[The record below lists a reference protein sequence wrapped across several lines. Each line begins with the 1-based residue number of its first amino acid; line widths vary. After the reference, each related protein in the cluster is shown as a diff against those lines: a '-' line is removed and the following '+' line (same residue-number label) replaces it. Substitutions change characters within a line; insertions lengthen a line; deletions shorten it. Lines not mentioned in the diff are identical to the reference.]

1 MRNPWEIDWN
11 DPQAAQQAQQP
22 AQAPRSQRPLISR
35 PDVPQPRY
43 ADEAQRSI
51 NQAQASE
58 FDPRIAE
65 ARAREA
71 EAQAR
76 TAEIQMQQGGGTPE
90 QRNALRTR
98 QANMEAATQQLLRVG
113 DLYRSNYQ
121 GGGVLDSIY
130 ESFPIFNPENSQ
142 FNSAA
147 AGLSEAA
154 FASLRVPGVGSQS
167 DAELRQ
173 FLRANQP
180 QAQDFDT
187 TIEERLDTV
196 QTRLNAQREALGL
209 PPVDWRNR
217 DPINP
222 PGSESIDRT
231 ERRAITPTGRQ
242 QQTFSGGETRLEVD
256 PVLRSVSRRLGAMV
270 ARGESDEAIQE
281 YLQRAGVNPAETNI
295 QTILEYRRTPEFQ
308 EWRRQN
314 PNKAYPIGE
323 SFYTRPVAQSIP
335 QEWWSWASQSPVGA
349 FGANAG
355 NAVTANYLD
364 EIVGATGGN
373 AEQARAGLAG
383 LRESSPI
390 ASLAG
395 DITGQAIAS
404 TGIGRLGGFA
414 AGGAARALPGFMA
427 RVNGV
432 MTPGRAAMATDA
444 IYGAASGAGNDGN
457 VVSGVVGN
465 VVGGRAG
472 DAVRVGTGR
481 VIGGARDLATQTLA
495 ERGIPMTIGQIAG
508 QSGTAGRIVRGLEQ
522 RLSGMPVVGDMIGN
536 QYRRG
541 IESGVQAAHQEA
553 LGPIGGAAARAATGE
568 EAMDATLGQINTAFR
583 EATRG
588 VNLRRDR
595 AFSLQF
601 NSAVRAG
608 RRDAIPPDQRQ
619 ILEAAN
625 AQINELFENGNMA
638 GENLQAALQI
648 IGEARAAVAGQPM
661 SRASISSLRQTEQAL
676 VRLARRQA
684 PEVMPALNQA
694 RAAYRRAM
702 VLRDATRS
710 AAGQEQGMFTP
721 LQLQRADVN
730 NTASYGGRNASSTTQ
745 RPFYDLTNAERQIL
759 PNRIPDSGTA
769 GRVFAGQAAL
779 VGGGAGAGAGT
790 DALGLTQDGAQTGA
804 VLAGALA
811 APYTNTGQRMI
822 QGALV
827 SRPQPFRALGRAI
840 EDDPWVRYVL
850 RNSGG
855 ASVPYF
861 TSEQY

>member
-22 AQAPRSQRPLISR
+22 AQAPRSQRPLITR

-43 ADEAQRSI
+43 EDEAQRSI

-65 ARAREA
+65 ARAREQDARARIA
-71 EAQAR
+71 EAELQR
-76 TAEIQMQQGGGTPE
+76 GGGSAAE
-90 QRNALRTR
+90 RNQLTTR

-130 ESFPIFNPENSQ
+130 ESFPVFNPENSR

-173 FLRANQP
+173 FLKANQP
-180 QAQDFDT
+180 QAQDYDS

-222 PGSESIDRT
+222 PGSEQADRT
-231 ERRAITPTGRQ
+231 QRQAFTPTGRQ

-270 ARGESDEAIQE
+270 ARGESDAAIQE
-281 YLQRAGVNPAETNI
+281 YLQRAGVNPSETNI
-295 QTILEYRRTPEFQ
+295 QSILEYRRTPEFQ

-364 EIVGATGGN
+364 EIIGATGGN
-373 AEQARAGLAG
+373 AEQARAGIAG
-383 LRESSPI
+383 LREDSPI

-395 DITGQAIAS
+395 DIAGQAIAAS
-404 TGIGRLGGFA
+404 GVGRIGGLA
-414 AGGAARALPGFMA
+414 AGGAGRVLPGFMA
-427 RVNGV
+427 RVNAAA
-432 MTPGRAAMATDA
+432 TPGRAAMATDA
-444 IYGAASGAGNDGN
+444 VYGAASGAGNDGN
-457 VVSGVVGN
+457 VLSGVAGN
-465 VVGGRAG
+465 VIGGRLG
-472 DAVRVGTGR
+472 DAARVGTGR
-481 VIGGARDLATQTLA
+481 VLGGARDLATQSLT
-495 ERGIPMTIGQIAG
+495 ERGIPLTIGQIAG
-508 QSGTAGRIVRGLEQ
+508 QGGTAGRIARNLEQ
-522 RLSGMPVVGDMIGN
+522 RLSGLPVVGDMVGN

-541 IESGVQAAHQEA
+541 VEAGVQAAHQEA
-553 LGPIGGAAARAATGE
+553 LGPIGGAAVRSATGE

-648 IGEARAAVAGQPM
+648 VGEARAAVAGQPM

-745 RPFYDLTNAERQIL
+745 RPFYDLTNNMRQVM

-769 GRVFAGQAAL
+769 GRLALPAGI
-779 VGGGAGAGAGT
+779 VGAGAGA
-790 DALGLTQDGAQTGA
+790 DAAGLTEDGTRNAALIAGA
-804 VLAGALA
+804 VSL
-811 APYTNTGQRMI
+811 PYTNMGQRAI
-822 QGALV
+822 QSALV
-827 SRPQPFRALGRAI
+827 ARPQPFRNLGRAI
-840 EDDPWVRYVL
+840 EDDPWVRYIL
-850 RNSGG
+850 GQSGG
-855 ASVPYF
+855 ASVPFY